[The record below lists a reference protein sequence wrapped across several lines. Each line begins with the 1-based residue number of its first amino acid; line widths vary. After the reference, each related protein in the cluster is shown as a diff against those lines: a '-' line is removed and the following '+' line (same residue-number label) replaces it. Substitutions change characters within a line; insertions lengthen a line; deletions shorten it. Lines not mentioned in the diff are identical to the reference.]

1 LHREPRTLARIETAA
16 DMKKWICVLLI
27 AGCSSVQWDKPGATS
42 ASIDAD
48 FRSCSAAAQAVP
60 SLPSP
65 RTTSNSVE
73 VRTGPTGIGVQTPSG
88 AYGDADR
95 QLEQGQRVED
105 CMRGKGYTL
114 KSG

>member
-1 LHREPRTLARIETAA
+1 
-16 DMKKWICVLLI
+16 MKKWICVVLA
-27 AGCSSVQWDKPGATS
+27 AGCSSAQWDKPGATA
-42 ASIDAD
+42 ASVDAD
-48 FRSCSAAAQAVP
+48 LRTCNAAVQAVP

-73 VRTGPTGIGVQTPSG
+73 VRAASGGVGVQTPSG

-95 QLEQGQRVED
+95 QLQQGQRVQD
-105 CMRGKGYTL
+105 CMRDKGYTL